1 MEIHSED
8 YQEAGSEQSGID
20 ESSRHIM
27 PVIEE
32 DRSSASENALMIRP
46 IAGPLQVFAGR

>member
-8 YQEAGSEQSGID
+8 YQEAGSEQSD
-20 ESSRHIM
+20 EKNQYII

-32 DRSSASENALMIRP
+32 DRSPTSENALMIRP
-46 IAGPLQVFAGR
+46 LAGPLQVLANR